1 MNIQQIRQMDLSELK
16 RREEFLRAELFNL
29 RVQFAVNQI
38 KNVKRP
44 LAVKKE
50 IAMIKTIIREK
61 NLSVVKTL
69 SER

>member
-1 MNIQQIRQMDLSELK
+1 LDLTELK
-16 RREEFLRAELFNL
+16 HREEFLLAELFNL
-29 RVQFAVNQI
+29 RVQLAVNQL

-44 LAVKKE
+44 WAVKKQ
-50 IAMIKTIIREK
+50 IARIKTVIREK